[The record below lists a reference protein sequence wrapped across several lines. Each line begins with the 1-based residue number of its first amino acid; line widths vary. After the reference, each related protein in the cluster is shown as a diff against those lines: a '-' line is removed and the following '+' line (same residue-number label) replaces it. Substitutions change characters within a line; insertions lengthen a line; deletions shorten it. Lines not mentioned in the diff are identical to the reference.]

1 MERSTHLDAIRTSA
15 VLQQRL
21 AKYLVL
27 QCIRNSRLEDL
38 HAGIAPSSATGD
50 YADVTVTSPFGV
62 IPWPRVSRFNDEEMK
77 QLMIEVVDRTY
88 RFIHIRRPWHTKTV
102 LLSSTPSWIRMPW
115 PCRRTR
121 RSTPPRDSRSVWRS
135 RY

>member
-27 QCIRNSRLEDL
+27 QCIRNSHLEDL

-88 RFIHIRRPWHTKTV
+88 RFIHILFDEHTGPV
-102 LLSSTPSWIRMPW
+102 LIQGLTLADPLPQWSSPSLE
-115 PCRRTR
+115 
-121 RSTPPRDSRSVWRS
+121 PRQHDSPR
-135 RY
+135 

>member
-1 MERSTHLDAIRTSA
+1 MPRHLTHLDAIRANA

-27 QCIRNSRLEDL
+27 QCVRHSHLEDL

-50 YADVTVTSPFGV
+50 YADVMVTSPFGS

-77 QLMIEVVDRTY
+77 QLMIDVVDRTHQ
-88 RFIHIRRPWHTKTV
+88 FLHTLFDDHTGGE
-102 LLSSTPSWIRMPW
+102 LLGWLAEHDPVPKWNA
-115 PCRRTR
+115 
-121 RSTPPRDSRSVWRS
+121 PRQV
-135 RY
+135 

>member
-1 MERSTHLDAIRTSA
+1 MPRHLTYLDAIRGNA

-27 QCIRNSRLEDL
+27 QCVRHSQLEDL

-50 YADVTVTSPFGV
+50 YADVTVTSPFGS

-77 QLMIEVVDRTY
+77 QLMVDVVDRTY
-88 RFIHIRRPWHTKTV
+88 QLLHTLFDDHTGAE
-102 LLSSTPSWIRMPW
+102 LLGWLTEHDPVPKWNA
-115 PCRRTR
+115 
-121 RSTPPRDSRSVWRS
+121 PRQLEAT
-135 RY
+135 

>member
-1 MERSTHLDAIRTSA
+1 MSQHLTHLDAIRANA

-27 QCIRNSRLEDL
+27 QCVRHSQLEDL

-50 YADVTVTSPFGV
+50 YADVTVTSPFGS

-77 QLMIEVVDRTY
+77 QLMIDVVDRTY
-88 RFIHIRRPWHTKTV
+88 QFLQTLFDEHTGRE
-102 LLSSTPSWIRMPW
+102 LLGWLADHDPVPKWNA
-115 PCRRTR
+115 
-121 RSTPPRDSRSVWRS
+121 PRHTEAPRHRQ
-135 RY
+135 